1 MPRMQILSP
10 AEQSAFDTPPRM
22 NAAQRKAAFD
32 LPLGFQREAEQ
43 LRDPVHQ
50 IGFCLNAGYFRH
62 SRRCFSPETFHD
74 NDIAY
79 VAGRLGHSV
88 EIFAASTYQD
98 RTRQRHERAIERLAG
113 FRALNSDG
121 ETRLSYLIDQKVRAH
136 EQPKA
141 IFHAAVDHLL
151 TNRIALPGYRRLQ
164 ALILSSIGRFRTR
177 EMALVEAHLPE
188 KLGCELDLLLGEG
201 HETDAIVRSRLAVLK
216 QNSQSV
222 RPRSVKD
229 RLANHTDLSILFQ
242 QLEPIIEM
250 LGWDRNSTRNYAL
263 AVMKSDPHDLRRR
276 KPADRYL
283 HLIAFV
289 VHQYFA
295 LQDNLVA
302 TLLSSVKATESAATR
317 EFKDWCY
324 VERKSQAAKLRAQI
338 QAFQD
343 HFKSAMVTLRGVFEA
358 DDLTDAD
365 KLDSLHLLLFP
376 VDAEPVLSDAILKD
390 MKDNASV
397 SQTEDARY
405 YDILEARSRRL
416 QNQVSGV
423 MKSLSFQAEPHIKPL
438 LAALVHFRK
447 ADGQVTRSAP
457 SGFLDP
463 AERKAVGSGAEFRP
477 SLYKVMLFQH
487 VTKAIKAGGVNL
499 PQSHKYQPLDGY
511 LISAERW
518 RRDRDQ
524 LLERAGMTR
533 FSNPEAVLSVLKQAL
548 NDQFLLTNSN
558 IAEGKNPH
566 ATVTA
571 AGHLKL
577 NTPKQEEV
585 ETATLSRVLPQRHY
599 VPLSEILHTVNV
611 ASGFADSL
619 SHLRQQYARP
629 VSTAVLLAGV
639 IGLGC
644 GIGLRKMARISGSI
658 KEDALDHAV
667 NWHFSRENLSAAND
681 RIVTFMDSLDLP
693 EIYRRRT
700 DQTHT
705 ASDGQKFEVT
715 VDSLNASHSFKY
727 FGKGQGSSAYTYISD
742 KILLWYSTVFSAA
755 ERDSAYVIDGLMH
768 NDVVKSTIH
777 STDTHGYSEAIFAA
791 TYLIDISYAP
801 RIKGLKRQTLYS
813 FKSMAHESRKTW
825 AVQPD
830 KYVDEDVIRTHWEEI
845 LRFMVTIKLKETT
858 ASDIFRR
865 LNSYSRQNSLYTA
878 LKAFGRIVKT
888 LFILRYIDSV
898 DLRMDIEAMLN
909 KVELANRFTRAV
921 AVGSPREFI
930 FALQEDQQMAEACNR
945 LIKNAIIC
953 WNYLYLEMRLRAADP
968 ETHAE
973 MMKTIKAH
981 SPQSWAHINMLGEYD
996 FSDKKLA
1003 DSFGIL
1009 PLKTNP

>member
-32 LPLGFQREAEQ
+32 LPLGFQKEIER
-43 LRDPVHQ
+43 LRDPAHQ

-62 SRRCFSPETFHD
+62 GRRCFAPETFHA

-79 VAGRLGHSV
+79 VAGRLGHDAGLF
-88 EIFAASTYQD
+88 EPAAYPD
-98 RTRQRHERAIERLAG
+98 RTRQRHERTIERLAG
-113 FRALNSDG
+113 FRTLGVDG
-121 ETRLSYLIDQKVRAH
+121 ETALSQLIDQKVRAH
-136 EQPKA
+136 EKPKIIFQAA
-141 IFHAAVDHLL
+141 IDHLL
-151 TNRIALPGYRRLQ
+151 TNRISLPGYRRVQ
-164 ALILSSIGRFRTR
+164 DLILSAIGRFRTR
-177 EMALVEAHLPE
+177 EMALVDAHLPAA
-188 KLGCELDLLLGEG
+188 LGRELDLLLGEG
-201 HETDAIVRSRLAVLK
+201 EETDGITRSRLAALK

-229 RLANHTDLSILFQ
+229 RLANHTDLSDLFHK
-242 QLEPIIEM
+242 LEPVIAV
-250 LGWDRNSTRNYAL
+250 LGWDRNSTRTHAL

-289 VHQYFA
+289 VHQYFS

-302 TLLSSVKATESAATR
+302 TLLNSVKATEAAASR

-338 QAFQD
+338 TAFED
-343 HFKSAMVTLRGVFEA
+343 HFQSAMATLRGVFEA

-365 KLDSLHLLLFP
+365 KLQSLHLLLFP
-376 VDAEPVLSDAILKD
+376 VDAAPVLSDAILKD
-390 MKDNASV
+390 MKDDTAT
-397 SQTEDARY
+397 SQSEDARY
-405 YDILEARSRRL
+405 YDILETKSRRL

-423 MKSLSFQAEPHIKPL
+423 MKSLSFQTESHIKPL
-438 LAALVHFRK
+438 LAALVNFRK

-463 AERKAVGSGAEFRP
+463 DERKAVGSGAEFRP
-477 SLYKVMLFQH
+477 SLYKVILFQH
-487 VTKAIKAGGVNL
+487 VARAIKAGGVNL
-499 PQSHKYQPLDGY
+499 PQSHRYQPLDSY
-511 LISAERW
+511 LVGTERW
-518 RRDRDQ
+518 QRDREQ

-533 FSNPEAVLSVLKQAL
+533 FSDPNAVLATLKQAL
-548 NDQFLLTNSN
+548 GGQFLLTNSN
-558 IAEGKNPH
+558 IAEGKNLH
-566 ATVTA
+566 VKVTA
-571 AGHLKL
+571 AGHIKL
-577 NTPKQEEV
+577 NTPKQEEA
-585 ETATLSRVLPQRHY
+585 ETTAISRLFPQRHY
-599 VPLSEILHTVNV
+599 VPLSEILNTVNV

-629 VSTAVLLAGV
+629 VSTSVLLAGV

-644 GIGLRKMARISGSI
+644 GIGLRKMARISGAI

-667 NWHFSRENLSAAND
+667 NWHFSRENLIAAND
-681 RIVTFMDSLDLP
+681 RILALTDSLDLP
-693 EIYRRRT
+693 EIYRRHVG
-700 DQTHT
+700 QTHT

-715 VDSLNASHSFKY
+715 GDSLSASHSFKY
-727 FGKGQGSSAYTYISD
+727 FGKGQGSSAYTYVSD

-777 STDTHGYSEAIFAA
+777 STDTHGYSEAIFGA
-791 TYLIDISYAP
+791 TYLIDIAYAP
-801 RIKGLKRQTLYS
+801 RIKGLKHQTLYGFRS
-813 FKSMAHESRKTW
+813 MTHENRKSW

-830 KYVDEDVIRTHWEEI
+830 KYIDEDIIRTHWDEI
-845 LRFMVTIKLKETT
+845 LRLMVTIRLKETT

-898 DLRMDIEAMLN
+898 ELRMDIEAMLN

-930 FALQEDQQMAEACNR
+930 FAQQEDQQLAEACNR

-953 WNYLYLEMRLRAADP
+953 WNYLYLETRLRAANP
-968 ETHAE
+968 ETHADL
-973 MMKTIKAH
+973 MQSIKAH

-1003 DSFGIL
+1003 DNFGIL
-1009 PLKTNP
+1009 PLKNGL